1 MNDEIKQYT
10 KWINGV
16 FRQAWKLHHMSDLLE
31 EISSGLMLVHL
42 TNALYF
48 YNLPILYKAPSTR
61 FEKEQNVQLCLEV
74 LKTEGV
80 RLSGVRARDVADKNV
95 EVILSLCSFLKRHFS
110 TWKLLK
116 GHSSKNNKSPVSVF
130 ELINKS
136 VQAKCTVLQSHH
148 LTRSSSA
155 GTLRC
160 DGQEI
165 TDARPASLQTYYPVE
180 NNNTTRISISPEE
193 SLLTNTLYVKEDMGL
208 LEWVSFLTGF
218 TVVDYSSFA
227 DGIILLE
234 LVNRIL
240 PVQISKKIFY
250 AVSSRERVQL
260 ILDAIYHDLKI
271 DTCLNPR
278 DITEKRNF
286 EHFVSL
292 VRSLKF
298 LHEEN
303 VTLNKLHASKQV
315 TWDPNTFGKNTSRE
329 KYLGCKKHEI
339 SWVEDMKQYVPSLS
353 YREKDLSLSDQT
365 PGSRKDDVDKSV
377 INDLRV
383 RLENI
388 RELDNSKDGVHQSKP
403 VQKNISEGEKSEKS
417 INKPI
422 NKQERLDTTPLM
434 EGSKSTYTP
443 PRWSQILKEEL
454 QFLAEDNENRYV
466 ASVSA
471 EETLVDNTSSV
482 RGLTAIDQEIAA
494 VFENYLSS
502 EEESVRCR
510 YTSST
515 PFFVPRMSS
524 DCSTQG
530 RRTATPANKATP
542 LSSTIK
548 LNDRN
553 VLDYTA
559 KAVPQITISSISESN
574 TKNNKSKT
582 GVQKVPLKQSKWHA
596 VTDMVRTQSRSPS
609 GLVR

>member
-16 FRQAWKLHHMSDLLE
+16 FRRAWKPHHMNDLLE

-48 YNLPILYKAPSTR
+48 YDLPILYKAPSTH

-110 TWKLLK
+110 TWQLLK
-116 GHSSKNNKSPVSVF
+116 VHSSNNNKNPVSVF

-148 LTRSSSA
+148 STRSSSA

-160 DGQEI
+160 DDQEI
-165 TDARPASLQTYYPVE
+165 TVARPASLQTYYPVK
-180 NNNTTRISISPEE
+180 NYNTTRISISPEE

-208 LEWVSFLTGF
+208 LEWVSCLTGF

-240 PVQISKKIFY
+240 PVQISRKIFY
-250 AVSSRERVQL
+250 AVSYRERVQL

-271 DTCLNPR
+271 DTCLTPL
-278 DITEKRNF
+278 DIIEKRNF
-286 EHFVSL
+286 KHFVSL
-292 VRSLKF
+292 LRSLKI

-303 VTLNKLHASKQV
+303 VTLKKLNASKQV

-353 YREKDLSLSDQT
+353 YREQDFSLSDQT
-365 PGSRKDDVDKSV
+365 SGSRKDKVDKSV
-377 INDLRV
+377 IKDLRV

-388 RELDNSKDGVHQSKP
+388 RELDNSKDGVHQP
-403 VQKNISEGEKSEKS
+403 VQKNVSEGEKSEKS
-417 INKPI
+417 LNKPI
-422 NKQERLDTTPLM
+422 KKQERLDTTPLM

-466 ASVSA
+466 ASVSG
-471 EETLVDNTSSV
+471 EETLVNNTSSV
-482 RGLTAIDQEIAA
+482 RGLAAIDQEIAA
-494 VFENYLSS
+494 VFENYSGS
-502 EEESVRCR
+502 EEESVYCR

-530 RRTATPANKATP
+530 RRTASPANKATP
-542 LSSTIK
+542 LSSTIN

-553 VLDYTA
+553 VLDFNA
-559 KAVPQITISSISESN
+559 KAVPQITISESK
-574 TKNNKSKT
+574 TENKSKT

-596 VTDMVRTQSRSPS
+596 VTDMVRAQSRSPS